1 MQGRFVDKVVIVT
14 GATSGI
20 GREAAIRFAREGAK
34 VVVAGRRQSQ
44 GDAVV
49 GDIAQAGGEALF
61 VRTDVADEAS
71 VSALVSATLE
81 RYGRL
86 DCAFNN
92 AGIGGESPKRTADHT
107 KANWDAVLGINLTGT
122 WLSMKYEIPAMLA
135 SGGGAIV
142 NTSSIYGLKRSDMGH
157 VPYAVSKHGV
167 LALTKTAAYEYAKK
181 GLRVNAVCPGWT
193 HSEMIDPA
201 LETDAKFRAFVE
213 RQIPMGR
220 VAGTGEIADAVL
232 WLCSAEAAYVNGH
245 ALSVDG
251 GVIG

>member
-1 MQGRFVDKVVIVT
+1 MQDRFEGKVVIVT

-20 GREAAIRFAREGAK
+20 GREVALRFAREGAK
-34 VVVAGRRQSQ
+34 VAAVGRRQAE

-49 GDIAQAGGEALF
+49 AAIAAAGGEAMF
-61 VRTDVADEAS
+61 VRADVADPAS
-71 VSALVSATLE
+71 VEAMVAATVA
-81 RYGRL
+81 RWGRL

-107 KANWDAVLGINLTGT
+107 KENWDAVLGINLTGT
-122 WLSMKYEIPAMLA
+122 WLCMKYEIPAMLA
-135 SGGGAIV
+135 AGGGAIV

-201 LETDAKFRAFVE
+201 LEADAKFRAFVE
-213 RQIPMGR
+213 RQIPSGR
-220 VAGTGEIADAVL
+220 VADAGEIAEAVL
-232 WLCSAEAAYVNGH
+232 WLCSGAASYVNGH

>member
-1 MQGRFVDKVVIVT
+1 MQGRFEGKVAIVT

-20 GREAAIRFAREGAK
+20 GREAALRFAREGAK
-34 VVVAGRRQSQ
+34 VVVAGRRQTE

-49 GDIAQAGGEALF
+49 AAIAAASGEAMF
-61 VRTDVADEAS
+61 VRTDVADPAS
-71 VSALVSATLE
+71 VEAMVSATVA
-81 RYGRL
+81 RWGRL

-107 KANWDAVLGINLTGT
+107 KENWDAVLGINLTGT
-122 WLSMKYEIPAMLA
+122 WLCMKYEIPAMLA
-135 SGGGAIV
+135 GGGGSIV

-201 LETDAKFRAFVE
+201 LEADAKFRAFVE
-213 RQIPMGR
+213 RQIPSGR
-220 VAGTGEIADAVL
+220 VADASEIAEAVL
-232 WLCSAEAAYVNGH
+232 WLCSGAASYVNGH

>member
-92 AGIGGESPKRTADHT
+92 AGIGGESPKLTADHT

-220 VAGTGEIADAVL
+220 VADTGEIADAVL

>member
-107 KANWDAVLGINLTGT
+107 KENWDAVLGINLTGT
-122 WLSMKYEIPAMLA
+122 WLCMKYEIPAMLA
-135 SGGGAIV
+135 AGGGAIV

-220 VAGTGEIADAVL
+220 VADTGEIADAVL

>member
-220 VAGTGEIADAVL
+220 VADTSEIADAVL

>member
-220 VAGTGEIADAVL
+220 VADTGEIADAVL